1 MAMAHAPADPR
12 AERDAPGLPLW
23 KCALLAMGVSAAIN
37 AVLYLL
43 GAALGAFPRE
53 VVVPNAGGPMTLM
66 PVVTA
71 SVVGVLGGTAV
82 FALLRRF
89 VVRPVRVFVL
99 VAVVVLFL
107 SFVTPFTIPG
117 APPAMIAVL
126 EAMHVVVAA
135 VTVWALAKAAPR

>member
-23 KCALLAMGVSAAIN
+23 KAALLAMGVSAAAN
-37 AVLYLL
+37 TVLYLS
-43 GAALGAFPRE
+43 GATLGAFPRE
-53 VVVPNAGGPMTLM
+53 VGVPNAGGPMTLA
-66 PVVTA
+66 PVLVA

-89 VVRPVRVFVL
+89 IVRPVRVFAL
-99 VAVVVLFL
+99 VAVIVLFL
-107 SFVTPFTIPG
+107 SFVTPFTISG

-126 EAMHVVVAA
+126 EAMHAVVAA
-135 VTVWALAKAAPR
+135 VTVWALAKTAPW